1 MDLSSV
7 QLKDCPSDCDQA
19 KLMVSGLIRLDRDG
33 DQPVEVRRGM
43 SIWTSDG
50 REAGKVAALVV
61 DHDSEQVSHILLGR
75 LPEVLG
81 YLCVP
86 VDLIKSVEDDAVYL
100 VITSQEI
107 ENLFAWCSNV

>member
-1 MDLSSV
+1 MDLSSTYR
-7 QLKDCPSDCDQA
+7 KDCPADCDLDR
-19 KLMVSGLIRLDRDG
+19 LMASGLIRLDRDG
-33 DQPVEVRRGM
+33 DQTMDVRRGM
-43 SIWTSDG
+43 SIWSSDG
-50 REAGKVAALVV
+50 QEIGKVAALVV

-107 ENLFAWCSNV
+107 ENLSAWCSNV